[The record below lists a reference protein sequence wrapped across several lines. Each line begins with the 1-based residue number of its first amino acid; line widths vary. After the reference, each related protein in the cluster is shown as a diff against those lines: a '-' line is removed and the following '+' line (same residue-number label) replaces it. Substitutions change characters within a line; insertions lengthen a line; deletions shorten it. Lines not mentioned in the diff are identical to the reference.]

1 MEILMIKLKDII
13 LERVSPTIVRKVMQF
28 RNPKFIEAEY
38 ILTRAEPP
46 RKEKEKFRVKK
57 THENDSFY
65 FINVARVKRRPKEF
79 NNFEFVIDK
88 KKLNIRFRAR
98 MGMMPNLLSDKILS
112 IKVK

>member
-1 MEILMIKLKDII
+1 MMIKLKDII
-13 LERVSPTIVRKVMQF
+13 TERVSPTIVKKVLQF

-38 ILTRAEPP
+38 KLSKG
-46 RKEKEKFRVKK
+46 KEKDKFKVKK

-65 FINVARVKRRPKEF
+65 FINVSRVKERPKEF

-88 KKLNIRFRAR
+88 KKLTIKFIAK
-98 MGMMPNLLSDKILS
+98 MGMMPSLISDKILS

>member
-1 MEILMIKLKDII
+1 MDILNEVMSKPA
-13 LERVSPTIVRKVMQF
+13 VQKVMQF

-98 MGMMPNLLSDKILS
+98 MGMMPNMISDKILS
-112 IKVK
+112 IKVR